1 MQEIAWCCIYS
12 FHDTEVVSRMVS
24 LVQLLL
30 NSLSDEYQWLP
41 VPSYSPILSLYT
53 IFVFWYLG
61 KSIDATHLHQTIQF
75 LWWHRFLFFKYLSR
89 CSWHEKTTGR
99 LSIWHE
105 PFSFDIIW
113 TIRNL
118 GLAAGHVGITKYS
131 PSSQEVHHFGPTQ
144 KSPETYKNQHCWPES
159 QVKRQ
164 GIVYLIVLC
173 ECCPNCGPL
182 WTIRWVGSF
191 LFHS

>member
-1 MQEIAWCCIYS
+1 MVTCTILLTNIVPIYYICLLILGEIDRCHPFAPNDS
-12 FHDTEVVSRMVS
+12 VS
-24 LVQLLL
+24 LVA
-30 NSLSDEYQWLP
+30 S
-41 VPSYSPILSLYT
+41 IL
-53 IFVFWYLG
+53 I
-61 KSIDATHLHQTIQF
+61 
-75 LWWHRFLFFKYLSR
+75 FKYLSR
-89 CSWHEKTTGR
+89 CSWHEKSTGR

-144 KSPETYKNQHCWPES
+144 KLPETYKNQHGWPES

-173 ECCPNCGPL
+173 ECCPNCGLL
-182 WTIRWVGSF
+182 WTIKWLAAFCSTFCRF
-191 LFHS
+191 FHLFRLCLKQ